1 MRQLRRS
8 LHRLQQVR
16 RTCRAAHGSA
26 RCTACGNGSTSAQ
39 PAQPVSLPGV
49 TGLIQPGMALPT
61 LPKQQAAPAP
71 APVPAAQPAAV
82 PAMEAAPAAPKS
94 ANARD
99 AAMAEVIRRTLKS
112 FQ

>member
-1 MRQLRRS
+1 MAQP
-8 LHRLQQVR
+8 
-16 RTCRAAHGSA
+16 AAQPVA
-26 RCTACGNGSTSAQ
+26 MAVPSAQ

>member
-1 MRQLRRS
+1 MS
-8 LHRLQQVR
+8 VH
-16 RTCRAAHGSA
+16 
-26 RCTACGNGSTSAQ
+26 SAQ
-39 PAQPVSLPGV
+39 PALPVSMPGV
-49 TGLIQPGMALPT
+49 TWLIQPGMSLPT
-61 LPKQQAAPAP
+61 LHKQQAAP

>member
-1 MRQLRRS
+1 MAMP
-8 LHRLQQVR
+8 VP
-16 RTCRAAHGSA
+16 A
-26 RCTACGNGSTSAQ
+26 AQ
-39 PAQPVSLPGV
+39 PVEPVSLPGV

-71 APVPAAQPAAV
+71 APVPVPAAQPAA
-82 PAMEAAPAAPKS
+82 PSAPAAAKP